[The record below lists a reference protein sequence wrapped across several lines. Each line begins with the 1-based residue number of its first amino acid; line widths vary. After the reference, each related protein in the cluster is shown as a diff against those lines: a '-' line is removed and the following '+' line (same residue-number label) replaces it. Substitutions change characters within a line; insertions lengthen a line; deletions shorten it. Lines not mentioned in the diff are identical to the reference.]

1 MSIRAT
7 ASTLIVTA
15 LALVGDYSAIQPVG
29 HAHASHEATHRHP
42 KVRDLRQTIA
52 ELTKGWQELDSIY
65 TEALRLAYDSNTF
78 DDKRFLRN
86 MELLSATRTLESSLK
101 AAVVPTELSSDHL
114 TLRRA
119 IAKTRTRLAMLDSF
133 YRQFFV
139 VPEEFESAA
148 SPAGLRALADHTTR
162 RLSELA

>member
-1 MSIRAT
+1 MSIKAT

-15 LALVGDYSAIQPVG
+15 LALVGDYSAIQP
-29 HAHASHEATHRHP
+29 ASPTHASHESPYKHP

-52 ELTKGWQELDSIY
+52 ELTSGWQDLDSIY
-65 TEALRLAYDSNTF
+65 ADALRAAYDSDLF
-78 DDKRFLRN
+78 DDERFLRN
-86 MELLSATRTLESSLK
+86 MELLSAIRTLEVSLK
-101 AAVVPTELSSDHL
+101 AAAVPSELSSDHL
-114 TLRRA
+114 ALRRA

-139 VPEEFESAA
+139 VQEEFESAA

-162 RLSELA
+162 RLGELA

>member
-29 HAHASHEATHRHP
+29 PAHSSHEAAHKHP
-42 KVRDLRQTIA
+42 KARDLRQTIA
-52 ELTKGWQELDSIY
+52 ELTRGWKELDSIY
-65 TEALRLAYDSNTF
+65 AEALRVAYDSNSF
-78 DDKRFLRN
+78 DDERFLRN
-86 MELLSATRTLESSLK
+86 MELLSATRALEASLK
-101 AAVVPTELSSDHL
+101 AAAVPSEFSSDHL
-114 TLRRA
+114 ALRRT
-119 IAKTRTRLAMLDSF
+119 IAKTRTRLAMLDNF

-139 VPEEFESAA
+139 VQEEFESAA